1 MLVPPPVE
9 LEGVVQNL
17 LVRPLTTHVLR
28 QVPLIS
34 LMRLH
39 CERSFALT
47 QKHAL
52 ESLQSK
58 SRSRDVRL
66 IPEHRGL
73 WLGFSPFLGMQT
85 QDAFR
90 EHLLK
95 VFGT

>member
-1 MLVPPPVE
+1 MVLVPPPVE

-58 SRSRDVRL
+58 SRMQRCKTDSGTQRALAWLFTLSRHANSRC
-66 IPEHRGL
+66 
-73 WLGFSPFLGMQT
+73 
-85 QDAFR
+85 
-90 EHLLK
+90 LL
-95 VFGT
+95 